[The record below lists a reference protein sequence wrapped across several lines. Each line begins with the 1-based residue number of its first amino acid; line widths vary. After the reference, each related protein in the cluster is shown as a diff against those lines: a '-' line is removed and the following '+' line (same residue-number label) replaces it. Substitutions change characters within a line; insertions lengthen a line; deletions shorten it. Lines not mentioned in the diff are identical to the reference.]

1 MNRKYKAE
9 RFIWTALFLLLIIFC
24 QTGSKPATTVPIS
37 ETAAVSETVVETN
50 SEYLQPLPELS
61 ARSACVMTG
70 NGILLGG
77 KEERT
82 FLPIASTTKI
92 LTALLTLEMAE
103 GQMDTPFLAGN
114 EVRVEGSALGIKPG
128 AEVTPRLL
136 VWGML
141 LSSGNDAAEAAAAHF
156 GGKEAFLLRMNHR
169 AQTIGMEES
178 YFLTPSGLDAEADG
192 KSHGSTAR
200 DMALLAA
207 EALQNPDFL
216 EICSSQSGHMEVG
229 GVSYWMTNHNKL
241 LDRFP
246 GCIGVKTGY
255 TKKAG
260 RCLIAAAERDGAR
273 IIVSLLNAPNDWE
286 EAETLLDWGFSQLK
300 EVTLTCPGLPDS
312 VKMKSAPTVFLA
324 PGETLVP
331 SFALSPLSE
340 RNGETAAGI
349 VKWTD
354 QNGVTRA
361 WTALEWA
368 EKALYLPTEA
378 ERSKTLPERSPA
390 SRSSTKESR

>member
-9 RFIWTALFLLLIIFC
+9 RFIWTALFLLFIIFC
-24 QTGSKPATTVPIS
+24 QTGSKSATTVPIS

-70 NGILLGG
+70 NGIFLGG

-114 EVRVEGSALGIKPG
+114 EVKVEGSALGIKPG

-136 VWGML
+136 AWGML
-141 LSSGNDAAEAAAAHF
+141 LSSGNDAAEAAAAYF

-169 AQTIGMEES
+169 AQTIGMKES

-241 LDRFP
+241 LGRFP

-286 EAETLLDWGFSQLK
+286 EAETLLNWGFSQLK

-331 SFALSPLSE
+331 SFALSPSSE
-340 RNGETAAGI
+340 KNGETAAGI
-349 VKWTD
+349 VKWVD

-361 WTALEWA
+361 WTALERA